1 MNIHKYIAEF
11 PIIPGKEIGVGADGQ
26 VFELPNNLVIKY
38 SILFDYDNNL
48 QNNFNSRSNIL
59 NSINSSAFVKIYEF
73 KKVLESSRLFDNK
86 QQSYIVYYYIMDKLN
101 KISEDES
108 KVFHTLLSHED
119 SNKVKSYSIKEITNI
134 CNDLSKYLDFN
145 TNKVIEFITNY
156 QNSEFI
162 HLDIHPRNIMK
173 SNEDFKLIDLD
184 RIAKKE
190 KQNENKS

>member
-1 MNIHKYIAEF
+1 MNIHKYISEF
-11 PIIPGKEIGVGADGQ
+11 PIIPGKEIGIGADGQ
-26 VFELPNNLVIKY
+26 VFELPNNLAIKY

-59 NSINSSAFVKIYEF
+59 NSINSSPFVKIYEF
-73 KKVLESSRLFDNK
+73 KKVLESSRIFDNK

-119 SNKVKSYSIKEITNI
+119 SNKIKSYSIKEIKNI
-134 CNDLSKYLDFN
+134 CIDLSKYLDFN
-145 TNKVIEFITNY
+145 YTKVLEFITNY

-184 RIAKKE
+184 RITRKGK
-190 KQNENKS
+190 